1 MKCKISDLV
10 SQDLALRDSADRLF
24 AHLASK
30 RAKQAMIDFSNV
42 RSMTRSFAHQY
53 LLNKDKSAIV
63 ISEINVPASVKK
75 MFSLVV
81 KPIEMTSRAKTK
93 AIPLR
98 LML

>member
-1 MKCKISDLV
+1 MKCKISELV

-30 RAKQAMIDFSNV
+30 RAKQAVIDFSKV
-42 RSMTRSFAHQY
+42 RSVTRSFAHQY
-53 LLNKDKSAIV
+53 LLNKEKSAIG
-63 ISEINVPASVKK
+63 ISETNVPASVKK
-75 MFSLVV
+75 MLAL